1 MATDVRGDLRVGASP
16 GGTAIEVE
24 EARLQRVPAALLGR
38 YDEVVARGDGARLWA
53 HAVKDV
59 QGGHF
64 DDRPLYWARLKLRQ
78 LSRETGRDGE
88 SAERAARGFDGDFQ
102 GSEPRVL
109 LTGFDPFHL
118 DRNIAQ
124 SNPSGLAALA
134 LDGTLLAGARIR
146 TAILPVS
153 FAAFD
158 KGIVEELLTPHFVAG
173 LRLLLTVSMGRDA
186 FDLER
191 FPGLRRSA
199 KTPDNGN
206 VASGGSPEAPQVP
219 AGLEGPEFLEFS
231 LPARAMAATPGRWA
245 VRDNRRVTSLE
256 RGPLTVDSLADLARD
271 TAVAGS
277 GGGYLSNEVAYRAL
291 RLRER
296 LGATF
301 AVGHVHT
308 PRVDGYDVDAQSG
321 MLAQI
326 RDLVGA
332 AVAGLRDNG

>member
-1 MATDVRGDLRVGASP
+1 MT
-16 GGTAIEVE
+16 VE
-24 EARLQRVPAALLGR
+24 EARLRRVPAGLHSR
-38 YDEVVARGDGARLWA
+38 YDEVVASGDGASLWA
-53 HAVKDV
+53 HAVQDV
-59 QGGHF
+59 QDGHF

-78 LSRETGRDGE
+78 LLRRAGRDSGPM
-88 SAERAARGFDGDFQ
+88 ERSARGFDGEFQ
-102 GSEPRVL
+102 GSEGRVL

-158 KGIVEELLTPHFVAG
+158 EGFVEQLLTPHFEAG

-199 KTPDNGN
+199 QTPDNDN
-206 VASGGSPEAPQVP
+206 VASGGSPTAPQVP
-219 AGLEGPEFLEFS
+219 AGLEGPEFLQFT
-231 LPARAMAATPGRWA
+231 LPARAMAATPGRWP
-245 VRDNRRVTSLE
+245 VRDNRRVASLE
-256 RGPLTVDSLADLARD
+256 RGSLTPDALAELKDD

-291 RLRER
+291 RLRQR

-301 AVGHVHT
+301 PVGHLHT
-308 PRVDGYDVDAQSG
+308 PRVDGYDADAEG
-321 MLAQI
+321 EMLGQI
-326 RDLVGA
+326 RDLVAA
-332 AVAGLRDNG
+332 AVNAS